1 MFAPS
6 GLGRRHP
13 IKNLRIRTKRGQS
26 INNDDVDVVL
36 DTRQLVGID
45 RFVEAHAVLRRHLKN
60 LAGLISLEMLPK
72 QARASVYRLKIVVV
86 V

>member
-26 INNDDVDVVL
+26 INNDDVVL